1 MEFRKDLRRS
11 EHWDDS
17 GGSGYKRR
25 LWRQEAGSMI
35 SIISREN
42 VERDLLYVHPAN
54 PDLRETKWMIC
65 RQWKKHGLSANEDA
79 QIRYSSRKPRV
90 SLCITDSALLT
101 QRLSDKSLSSDDSPL
116 SPSATPSLSL
126 PAQNSPS
133 HKTFPPKTLSLSIG
147 WVHGIWSLSVI
158 LSIHVS
164 LHFFPLHFFACALD
178 WRG

>member
-1 MEFRKDLRRS
+1 
-11 EHWDDS
+11 
-17 GGSGYKRR
+17 
-25 LWRQEAGSMI
+25 MI

-79 QIRYSSRKPRV
+79 QISYSSRQPRV
-90 SLCITDSALLT
+90 SLCITDSPLLT
-101 QRLSDKSLSSDDSPL
+101 QGLSNKSLSSDDSPL

-133 HKTFPPKTLSLSIG
+133 RKTFPPKTLSLSIG
-147 WVHGIWSLSVI
+147 WVHGIWSLSVN
-158 LSIHVS
+158 LSTYVS

-178 WRG
+178 